1 MWKIEHRRYRLPFLH
16 TVRTAHGHWA
26 EREGILIRAVRV
38 EDGGR
43 EVGVVGW
50 GEVAP
55 IAWFGSE
62 TLEEAEAALK
72 GLEGRAENLAEA
84 LARVPVACGCV
95 RAGLAAAME
104 TENGRKEAQKAQKV
118 GRTEKGGDEHR
129 QHGQDAH
136 GTTEDGGRNMGGTP
150 MPRRRTSDGHGQDAH
165 ATTETAHGQ
174 DAHGTTVKFLPVAGL
189 LPAGRAALAAVDA
202 KLELGFRVFKWKVGV
217 GAAADE
223 WAIMDDLL
231 GRLPEGAKLRLDA
244 NGAWDRRTAEGWM
257 SRAAERPVEYVEQP
271 CFAEA
276 SQGAAL
282 GRKVDDILRGL
293 AEDYPTPIALDE
305 SLGGAGDVARW
316 LAADWRGVWIL
327 KPALLGE
334 PGPVLAALAKA
345 RADVVFGSALE
356 TRVGAQSALRLA
368 FGWAEARAAE
378 GEKRK
383 PRALGFGVW
392 PLFAETRADGPQ
404 TGPFVR
410 VEDVAR
416 MNPEALW
423 NALS

>member
-16 TVRTAHGHWA
+16 TVRTAHGAWA
-26 EREGILIRAVRV
+26 EREGILIRAARV
-38 EDGGR
+38 EAGGR
-43 EVGVVGW
+43 EAGAAGW

-62 TLEEAEAALK
+62 TLEEAEAALA
-72 GLEGRAENLAEA
+72 GLEGRAERVEDA
-84 LARVPVACGCV
+84 LARVPVECGCV
-95 RAGLAAAME
+95 RAGLAAAL
-104 TENGRKEAQKAQKV
+104 G
-118 GRTEKGGDEHR
+118 
-129 QHGQDAH
+129 
-136 GTTEDGGRNMGGTP
+136 DGGR
-150 MPRRRTSDGHGQDAH
+150 RAEDGERGA
-165 ATTETAHGQ
+165 G
-174 DAHGTTVKFLPVAGL
+174 VKFLPVAGL
-189 LPAGRAALAAVDA
+189 LPAGRAALAAVEP

-217 GAAADE
+217 EAAADE
-223 WAIMDDLL
+223 WAILDDLL

-244 NGAWDRRTAEGWM
+244 NGAWDRRTAERWM
-257 SRAAERPVEYVEQP
+257 ERAAERPVEYVEQP

-276 SQGAAL
+276 SQGAAHV
-282 GRKVDDILRGL
+282 RKVEDVLRGL

-316 LAADWRGVWIL
+316 LAADWRGVWVL

-356 TRVGAQSALRLA
+356 TRVGAQAALRLA

-404 TGPFVR
+404 TGAFVR
-410 VEDVAR
+410 VEDVER